1 MKIINYTG
9 NKIKMKINFYKGDL
23 PASFK
28 AANIIALDSETMG
41 LNPKRDKLCLVQIS
55 NGDEVCHLVKID
67 LSQEKPLN
75 LIKILKNNKI
85 QKIFHYARFDVAVF
99 KHNFKI
105 NIKNIY
111 CTKIASKLVRTYT
124 DKHGYKDLCSELLGK
139 SISKTEQSS
148 DWGGELSKEQ
158 QKYAATDVLY
168 LHKIK
173 DKLDSMLLRE
183 KRIKLAKACFDFIQ
197 YRTDLDIN
205 GWAEQDIF
213 KH

>member
-1 MKIINYTG
+1 
-9 NKIKMKINFYKGDL
+9 MKINFYKGDL
-23 PASFK
+23 PSSFK
-28 AANIIALDSETMG
+28 ATNIVALDSETMG

-55 NGDEVCHLVKID
+55 NGDEICHLVKID
-67 LSQEKPLN
+67 LSTEKPLN

-99 KHNFKI
+99 KQNFKI

-148 DWGGELSKEQ
+148 DWGGELTKEQ
-158 QKYAATDVLY
+158 QIYAATDVLY

-173 DKLDSMLLRE
+173 DQLDMMLLRE
-183 KRIKLAKACFDFIQ
+183 KRSKLAQACFDFIQ

-205 GWAEQDIF
+205 GWSEQDIF

>member
-1 MKIINYTG
+1 
-9 NKIKMKINFYKGDL
+9 MKINFYRGDL
-23 PASFK
+23 PESFK
-28 AANIIALDSETMG
+28 ANNVIALDSETMG

-55 NGDEVCHLVKID
+55 NGDEICNLIKID
-67 LSQEKPLN
+67 SSSAKPLN

-99 KHNFKI
+99 KQNFKI
-105 NIKNIY
+105 NVKNIY

-148 DWGGELSKEQ
+148 DWGGDLTKEQ

-173 DKLDSMLLRE
+173 NKLDTMLLRE
-183 KRIKLAKACFDFIQ
+183 KRSKLAKACFDFIQ

-205 GWAEQDIF
+205 GWSDQDIF

>member
-1 MKIINYTG
+1 
-9 NKIKMKINFYKGDL
+9 MKINLYQGDL
-23 PASFK
+23 PDSFK
-28 AANIIALDSETMG
+28 SSQYVAIDSETMG

-55 NGDEVCHLVKID
+55 NGDEICHLIKID
-67 LSQEKPLN
+67 ISKKPKN

-85 QKIFHYARFDVAVF
+85 QKIFHFARFDVAVF
-99 KHNFKI
+99 KFNFKI

-124 DKHGYKDLCSELLGK
+124 DKHGYKDLCSELLNK
-139 SISKTEQSS
+139 NISKAEQSS
-148 DWGGELSKEQ
+148 DWGGELTKEQ

-173 DKLDSMLLRE
+173 AKLDKMLLRE
-183 KRIKLAKACFDFIQ
+183 KRVKLAKACFDFIEH
-197 YRTDLDIN
+197 RTELDIH
-205 GWAEQDIF
+205 GWQEQDIF

>member
-1 MKIINYTG
+1 
-9 NKIKMKINFYKGDL
+9 MKINFYTGDL
-23 PASFK
+23 PTSFK
-28 AANIIALDSETMG
+28 ASNIIALDSETMG

-67 LSQEKPLN
+67 LSTKKPLN

-139 SISKTEQSS
+139 SISKAEQSS
-148 DWGGELSKEQ
+148 DWGGELTKEQ

-183 KRIKLAKACFDFIQ
+183 KRSNLAKACFDFIQ

>member
-1 MKIINYTG
+1 
-9 NKIKMKINFYKGDL
+9 MKINLYQGDL
-23 PASFK
+23 PESFK
-28 AANIIALDSETMG
+28 ASNIIALDSETMG

-55 NGDEVCHLVKID
+55 NGDEICHLVKID
-67 LSQEKPLN
+67 MSAQKPLN

-99 KHNFKI
+99 KINFKI

-124 DKHGYKDLCSELLGK
+124 DKHGYKDLCNELLNK

-148 DWGGELSKEQ
+148 DWGGDLTKDQ
-158 QKYAATDVLY
+158 QRYAATDVLY
-168 LHKIK
+168 LHKLK
-173 DKLDSMLLRE
+173 DKLNKMIIRE
-183 KRIKLAKACFDFIQ
+183 KREKLAQACFNFIE

-205 GWAEQDIF
+205 GWADQDIF

>member
-1 MKIINYTG
+1 
-9 NKIKMKINFYKGDL
+9 MKINFYKGDL

-28 AANIIALDSETMG
+28 ATNIIALDSETMG

-55 NGDEVCHLVKID
+55 NGDQICHLVKID
-67 LSQEKPLN
+67 LSSQKPIN
-75 LIKILKNNKI
+75 LIRILKNNNI

-99 KHNFKI
+99 KQNFKI

-124 DKHGYKDLCSELLGK
+124 DKHGYKDLCNELLGK

-148 DWGGELSKEQ
+148 DWGGELTKEQ
-158 QKYAATDVLY
+158 HEYAATDVLY
-168 LHKIK
+168 LHRIK
-173 DKLDSMLLRE
+173 EKLDKMLQRE
-183 KRIKLAKACFDFIQ
+183 KREKLAKACFDFIQ

-205 GWAEQDIF
+205 GWSEQDIF
-213 KH
+213 RH

>member
-1 MKIINYTG
+1 MKIY
-9 NKIKMKINFYKGDL
+9 FHQGDL
-23 PASFK
+23 PESFEAS
-28 AANIIALDSETMG
+28 NVIALDSETMG

-55 NGDEVCHLVKID
+55 NGDEICHLVKID
-67 LSQEKPLN
+67 LSNHKPTN

-99 KHNFKI
+99 KYNFKI

-173 DKLDSMLLRE
+173 DKLDKMLLRE

-197 YRTDLDIN
+197 YRTDLDIY
-205 GWAEQDIF
+205 GWSEQDIF

>member
-1 MKIINYTG
+1 
-9 NKIKMKINFYKGDL
+9 MKINFYKGDL

-28 AANIIALDSETMG
+28 VSNIIALDSETMG

-55 NGDEVCHLVKID
+55 NGDEVCNLVKID
-67 LSQEKPLN
+67 LSTEKPLN

-124 DKHGYKDLCSELLGK
+124 DKHGYKDLCNELLGK

-148 DWGGELSKEQ
+148 DWGGELTKDQ

-168 LHKIK
+168 LHKVK
-173 DKLDSMLLRE
+173 EKLDTMLLRE
-183 KRIKLAKACFDFIQ
+183 KRSDLAKACFDFIAH
-197 YRTDLDIN
+197 RTDLDLY
-205 GWAEQDIF
+205 GWQDQDIF